1 MNDLFSDI
9 GKRLPYQES
18 EDYLNN
24 LIETAA
30 DNAISRQNAARK
42 RRHWGLIAI
51 SAAASIALIAGVG
64 FTIFNQQEQSSV
76 VTAVNDSGPLDEFL
90 NSLTQEEAAQ
100 LQYYEIE
107 EIPEY

>member
-1 MNDLFSDI
+1 MNDLFNDI

-24 LIETAA
+24 LIDATAEK
-30 DNAISRQNAARK
+30 AISRHATVSK
-42 RRHWGLIAI
+42 RRQWALIAL
-51 SAAASIALIAGVG
+51 SAAASIAIIAGVG
-64 FTIFNQQEQSSV
+64 ITILHQQERPSIM
-76 VTAVNDSGPLDEFL
+76 TAVNESGPLDEFL
-90 NSLTQEEAAQ
+90 NSLSKEEAAQ